1 MQEIH
6 ISGNEA
12 GQRLDKLL
20 GKFLSDAPKSFLY
33 KMMRKKNIT
42 LNGKKAE
49 GSEKLKEGDRVKLF
63 LADETIAKFSG
74 SANGVFGHAGKESG
88 GENVGQSD
96 MQSSQE
102 QKAHQA
108 AYREAKK
115 QMPEI
120 LYEDENILL
129 FNKQSGLLSQKAK
142 LSDVSAVDCLIVHLL
157 ETGALTPEMLRTFR
171 PSVCNRLDRN
181 TSGILAAG
189 KSLAGLQQLS
199 LFFKERSIEK
209 YYLCPVIGQV
219 ERGERIS
226 GYLQKNSK
234 TNHVQVQDVSEEKSA
249 RIETEYRPVSGNGKL
264 TLLEV
269 HLITGKTHQIRAHL
283 ASIGHPLL
291 GDYKYGNRGINE
303 RYKKQYGVES
313 QLLHAYRLR
322 MPTTDGVLKNVSG
335 REFKAPLPDL
345 FARICKEERL
355 ELPGIL
361 EMR

>member
-49 GSEKLKEGDRVKLF
+49 GSEKLKEGDCVKLF
-63 LADETIAKFSG
+63 LSDETIAKFSG
-74 SANGVFGHAGKESG
+74 TV
-88 GENVGQSD
+88 SD
-96 MQSSQE
+96 TAKAE
-102 QKAHQA
+102 QRVRQA
-108 AYREAKK
+108 AYREVKK

-129 FNKQSGLLSQKAK
+129 FNKQPGLLSQRAK
-142 LSDVSAVDCLIVHLL
+142 PSDISAVDCLIAYLL

-189 KSLAGLQQLS
+189 KSLAGLQELS

-209 YYLCPVIGQV
+209 YYLCPVIGHV
-219 ERGERIS
+219 EQGERIA

-234 TNHVQVQDVSEEKSA
+234 TNRVQVQEISCEKSA
-249 RIETEYRPVSGNGKL
+249 RIETEYHPVSGNGRL
-264 TLLEV
+264 DAFGSTSD
-269 HLITGKTHQIRAHL
+269 HGKDTSDPGASGKHRA
-283 ASIGHPLL
+283 S
-291 GDYKYGNRGINE
+291 
-303 RYKKQYGVES
+303 
-313 QLLHAYRLR
+313 
-322 MPTTDGVLKNVSG
+322 
-335 REFKAPLPDL
+335 AP
-345 FARICKEERL
+345 R
-355 ELPGIL
+355 
-361 EMR
+361 

>member
-49 GSEKLKEGDRVKLF
+49 GSEKLKEGDCVKLF
-63 LADETIAKFSG
+63 LSDETIAKFSG
-74 SANGVFGHAGKESG
+74 TV
-88 GENVGQSD
+88 SD
-96 MQSSQE
+96 TAKVE
-102 QKAHQA
+102 QRVRQA
-108 AYREAKK
+108 AYREVKK

-129 FNKQSGLLSQKAK
+129 FNKQPGLLSQRAK
-142 LSDVSAVDCLIVHLL
+142 PSDISAVDCLIAYLL

-189 KSLAGLQQLS
+189 KSLAGLQELS

-219 ERGERIS
+219 EQGERIS

-234 TNHVQVQDVSEEKSA
+234 TNRVQVQEISDEKSA
-249 RIETEYRPVSGNGKL
+249 RIETEYHPVAGNGRL

-291 GDYKYGNRGINE
+291 GDFKYGNLGVNE
-303 RYKKQYGVES
+303 RYKKQYGLEA

-322 MPTTDGVLKNVSG
+322 MPETDGVLKNISG
-335 REFKAPLPDL
+335 REFRASLPDL
-345 FARICKEERL
+345 FARICQEEQLALSGVMETR
-355 ELPGIL
+355 
-361 EMR
+361 

>member
-49 GSEKLKEGDRVKLF
+49 GSEKLKEGDCVKLF
-63 LADETIAKFSG
+63 LSDETIAKFSG
-74 SANGVFGHAGKESG
+74 TV
-88 GENVGQSD
+88 SD
-96 MQSSQE
+96 IAKAE
-102 QKAHQA
+102 QRVRQA
-108 AYREAKK
+108 AYREVKK

-129 FNKQSGLLSQKAK
+129 FNKQPGLLSQRAK
-142 LSDVSAVDCLIVHLL
+142 PSDISAVDCLIAYLL

-189 KSLAGLQQLS
+189 KSLAGLQELS

-219 ERGERIS
+219 EQGERIA

-234 TNHVQVQDVSEEKSA
+234 TNRVQVQEISCEKVCADRNRVSSGVGEWKTDAFGSTSDHGKDTSDPGASGKHRASA
-249 RIETEYRPVSGNGKL
+249 PR
-264 TLLEV
+264 
-269 HLITGKTHQIRAHL
+269 
-283 ASIGHPLL
+283 
-291 GDYKYGNRGINE
+291 
-303 RYKKQYGVES
+303 
-313 QLLHAYRLR
+313 
-322 MPTTDGVLKNVSG
+322 
-335 REFKAPLPDL
+335 
-345 FARICKEERL
+345 
-355 ELPGIL
+355 
-361 EMR
+361 